1 MKKIKGYSRYSI
13 DECGVIKNIKRDYI
27 LQPRNS
33 GYGAYLT
40 VALINDSGVRK
51 TKFVHRLVAENF
63 LAKENG
69 RFIVNHKDGNKYNNH
84 INNLEWCTVAE
95 NVQHAYDTGLH
106 IKASGV
112 DSPNTKLSSQ
122 KVHNICASLMG
133 GLQIT
138 SVAEI
143 HNVSVSIVRNIK
155 KGSCFKEITSAY
167 ALDSVKRYSR
177 LSKETVVW
185 VCEMLVVGYTPKDIL
200 SKTSN
205 RHITLPRIFGIRAKR
220 SFKEITNSY
229 NFN

>member
-13 DECGVIKNIKRDYI
+13 NECGVVKNIKRNYI

-40 VALINDSGVRK
+40 VSIINDLGVRK

-63 LAKENG
+63 LDEEDGK
-69 RFIVNHKDGNKYNNH
+69 FIVNHKDGNKYNNH
-84 INNLEWCTVAE
+84 VDNLEWCTVSE
-95 NVQHAYDTGLH
+95 NVQHAYDIGLH
-106 IKASGV
+106 NKASGV
-112 DSPNTKLSSQ
+112 DSPNTSLSSQ

-133 GLQIT
+133 GLTIS

-143 HNVSVSIVRNIK
+143 HGVSEAIVRNIK
-155 KGSCFKEITSAY
+155 KGSCFKEITSTY
-167 ALDSVKRYSR
+167 NLSSVKRYDR

-185 VCEMLVVGYTPKDIL
+185 VCEMIVSGYSPKEIL
-200 SKTSN
+200 SKTEN
-205 RHITLPRIFGIRAKR
+205 PHITISRILSIRAKR
-220 SFKEITNSY
+220 SFKEITINY